1 MPEFTIDITSIVLA
15 VLAAVVGYVALQL
28 RGLKNAAQDAIAP
41 NWRWLLE
48 DAADTAVRVADQ
60 IKTENTDKLEWAIEY
75 VDKFLAQNHIE
86 LDAVLVRGAV
96 EDAYLAFKT
105 EIEE

>member
-1 MPEFTIDITSIVLA
+1 MPEFTIDITNIVLA

-28 RGLKNAAQDAIAP
+28 RGLKNAARDAIAP

-60 IKTENTDKLEWAIEY
+60 IKTENTDKLEWAIDY

-86 LDAVLVRGAV
+86 LDEVLVRGAV
-96 EDAYLAFKT
+96 EDAYLEFKT
-105 EIEE
+105 GVE